1 MQRAQITCPNCRQ
14 PVMVAVQQ
22 LFDVGVNP
30 ADKQIFLSSAVN
42 NIECPNCGFRGALG
56 TPVVY
61 HDPDKELLLS
71 FIPPEMK
78 LQREEQER
86 VIGSMLKQVMDKLP
100 PERRKAYLLNPQ
112 SFLTFQSLVERIL
125 EADGITKE
133 MIQAQQKKIQIIQ
146 RLINGPDEAAQS
158 QVISEEESNMD
169 ETFFNLF
176 TSLFRSA
183 SLSGDENTLKKFTA
197 IQDKLLK
204 DTKLGQLILLEAR
217 EVEEARKSLETLGEN
232 ISQEQLLEI
241 VVTAPNETRLGALV
255 NFTRPAMDYAFFQLL
270 TNKIAAAKGEEQKR
284 LMTLRSQLLEMTSE
298 YDLES
303 NALMAKA
310 RQNYDILMK
319 AENIETAILQNLPV
333 VDDAFLK
340 IVGDELA
347 AARKAGDLEKSTKL
361 NKVIEVIRQ
370 ISSPPEALILE
381 GLLGANSD
389 EEIRNVITESKLTI
403 SKEFLE
409 FLENVVKRAQTTQD
423 DELLTRAQR
432 VYDVAK
438 GMAG

>member
-1 MQRAQITCPNCRQ
+1 
-14 PVMVAVQQ
+14 
-22 LFDVGVNP
+22 
-30 ADKQIFLSSAVN
+30 
-42 NIECPNCGFRGALG
+42 
-56 TPVVY
+56 
-61 HDPDKELLLS
+61 
-71 FIPPEMK
+71 
-78 LQREEQER
+78 
-86 VIGSMLKQVMDKLP
+86 
-100 PERRKAYLLNPQ
+100 
-112 SFLTFQSLVERIL
+112 
-125 EADGITKE
+125 
-133 MIQAQQKKIQIIQ
+133 
-146 RLINGPDEAAQS
+146 
-158 QVISEEESNMD
+158 MD

-204 DTKLGQLILLEAR
+204 DTKLGQQILLEAR

-232 ISQEQLLEI
+232 ISQEQLLEL

-255 NFTRPAMDYAFFQLL
+255 NFTRPAMDYTFFQLL

-310 RQNYDILMK
+310 RQNFDTLMK
-319 AENIETAILQNLPV
+319 AENVEAAILQNLPV
-333 VDDAFLK
+333 VDDVFLK

-361 NKVIEVIRQ
+361 NKVIEIIRQ
-370 ISSPPEALILE
+370 ISSPPEALLLE
-381 GLLGANSD
+381 ALLGANTD
-389 EEIRNVITESKLTI
+389 EEIRNVITESKVTV

>member
-14 PVMVAVQQ
+14 PVVVAVQQ

-61 HDPDKELLLS
+61 HDPDKELLIT
-71 FIPPEMK
+71 FVPPEMK
-78 LQREEQER
+78 LQLDEQER

-100 PERRKAYLLNPQ
+100 PERRKAYLLSPQ

-133 MIQAQQKKIQIIQ
+133 MIQAQQKKIQIVQ
-146 RLINGPDEAAQS
+146 RLINAPDDAAQN
-158 QVISEEESNMD
+158 QIIKEEETNMD

-204 DTKLGQLILLEAR
+204 DTKLGQQILLEAR
-217 EVEEARKSLETLGEN
+217 EVEEARRSLETLGEN
-232 ISQEQLLEI
+232 ISQEQLLEL
-241 VVTAPNETRLGALV
+241 VVAAPNETRLGALV
-255 NFTRPAMDYAFFQLL
+255 NFTRPAMDYTFFQLL

-310 RQNYDILMK
+310 RQNFDTLMK
-319 AENIETAILQNLPV
+319 AENVEEAILQNLPV
-333 VDDAFLK
+333 VDDVFLK

-361 NKVIEVIRQ
+361 NKVIEIIRQ
-370 ISSPPEALILE
+370 ISSPPEALLLE
-381 GLLGANSD
+381 ALLGANTD
-389 EEIRNVITESKLTI
+389 EEIRNVITESKVTV

-423 DELLTRAQR
+423 NELLTRAQR